1 MQVLKFKH
9 TILVCLSA
17 IALLGAGCSQSSLQQ
32 SYQDAYGNREA
43 AAAAKPGRTSVSLRI
58 SRTTTSLTA
67 KFSCT
72 GTTLA
77 QGTLFYTDG
86 TSVSKTLSGTYGTI
100 STSKVNGLW
109 YARLKTGSGDYWYF
123 DKSGDYWYFDRSGI
137 WKPSSTTAT
146 SKSGSCY
153 KGNGNGAKKGGWN
166 GNDDWN
172 SDWDGNWNSGNG
184 NDDDRIVS
192 TAVTGTDGTQLSVT
206 LRDKLLIVDGNVDL
220 VSVEAEFEG
229 AAGKDYD
236 LSGNRSTVNLK
247 KLADDLDSFVV
258 TDANGITWEFDGSGQ
273 YND

>member
-1 MQVLKFKH
+1 MQVQKFKH
-9 TILVCLSA
+9 IILVCLSA
-17 IALLGAGCSQSSLQQ
+17 IVLLAAGCSQSSLQQ
-32 SYQDAYGNREA
+32 SYQDAYGSRDV
-43 AAAAKPGRTSVSLRI
+43 AAAAKPARTSVTLRI

-67 KFSCT
+67 KFSSS

-86 TSVSKTLSGTYGTI
+86 TSVSKSLSGTYGTI
-100 STSKVNGLW
+100 TTSKVNGLW

-123 DKSGDYWYFDRSGI
+123 DKSGDYWYFDRSGT

-146 SKSGSCY
+146 SKSGSGY
-153 KGNGNGAKKGGWN
+153 KGCGNGGKKSGWKD
-166 GNDDWN
+166 NDGD
-172 SDWDGNWNSGNG
+172 SDWDGDNG

-220 VSVEAEFEG
+220 LSVEAAYDG
-229 AAGKDYD
+229 AADKDYE
-236 LSGNRSTVNLK
+236 LNGNRSTVNLK

-258 TDANGITWEFDGSGQ
+258 TDANGNTWEFDGSGQ